1 MLKVKELLEATNG
14 KLLNGNLEDEINN
27 YKIDSREVKSGDFYI
42 PIVGENV
49 DGHRFI
55 NDTVKNNCSGFF
67 VSNIDSIDIQKIKE
81 VNKDIIIIEVEDT
94 KKALVDIGIF
104 NRNKHKDIEVVAITG
119 SVGKTSTR
127 EIVSSVLSQQKN
139 ILVTEKN
146 MNSYIGMPLMT
157 LKLEE
162 QEMAVLEAGIDF
174 VGEMDILNKLL
185 VPDVAVVTN
194 IGTSHIGKFGSQDI
208 IFQEK
213 TKIANGLKGKK
224 ILLLNGDDEY
234 LRRYENPS
242 VKILYYSIK
251 DAKNIVINENTIEY
265 DTLIYNK
272 EEHIIVNALGNHNI
286 LNSLVAIKIGEIYN
300 ISVDKI
306 KRGIFQYQNISRR
319 MEKILFNN
327 ITIIDD
333 TYNASPSSMQ
343 SGLISIDEIKDK
355 RKIAVL
361 ADILELGDYAKEIHL
376 KMGKVFKEL
385 KYDVLIAYGENMKY
399 LIENAK
405 NYIKE
410 VYYCK
415 DSTEAEKKVRE
426 IMRENDVIYFKG
438 SNSMFVN
445 KIVDDLKKDFVN

>member
-213 TKIANGLKGKK
+213 TKIADGLKGKK

-234 LRRYENPS
+234 LRRYENSS

-272 EEHIIVNALGNHNI
+272 EEHIVVNALGNHNI

-319 MEKILFNN
+319 MEKISFNN

>member
-14 KLLNGNLEDEINN
+14 KLLNGNLDDEINN

-213 TKIANGLKGKK
+213 TKIADGLKGKK

-272 EEHIIVNALGNHNI
+272 EEHIVVNALGNHNI

-361 ADILELGDYAKEIHL
+361 ADILELGNYAKEIHL
-376 KMGKVFKEL
+376 KMGKVFKDL

-405 NYIKE
+405 NYVKE

-438 SNSMFVN
+438 SNSMSVN

>member
-14 KLLNGNLEDEINN
+14 KLLNGNLDDEINN

-94 KKALVDIGIF
+94 KKALVDNGIYT
-104 NRNKHKDIEVVAITG
+104 RNKHKDIEVVAITG

-213 TKIANGLKGKK
+213 TKIADGLKGKK

-234 LRRYENPS
+234 LRRYENSS

-272 EEHIIVNALGNHNI
+272 EEHIVVNALGNHNI

-319 MEKILFNN
+319 MEKISFNN

>member
-14 KLLNGNLEDEINN
+14 KLLNGNLDDEINN

-213 TKIANGLKGKK
+213 TKIADGLKGKK

-272 EEHIIVNALGNHNI
+272 EEHIVVNALGNHNI

-361 ADILELGDYAKEIHL
+361 ADILELGNYAKEIHL
-376 KMGKVFKEL
+376 KMGKVFKDL

>member
-234 LRRYENPS
+234 LRRYENS
-242 VKILYYSIK
+242 NVKILYYSIK
-251 DAKNIVINENTIEY
+251 DAKNIIINENTIEY

-272 EEHIIVNALGNHNI
+272 EEHIVVNALGNHNI

-319 MEKILFNN
+319 MEKISFNN

>member
-14 KLLNGNLEDEINN
+14 KLLNGNLDDEINN

-213 TKIANGLKGKK
+213 TKIADGLKGKK

-251 DAKNIVINENTIEY
+251 DAKNIIINENTIEY

-272 EEHIIVNALGNHNI
+272 EEHIVVNALGNHNI

-319 MEKILFNN
+319 MEKISFNN

-405 NYIKE
+405 NYVKE

>member
-14 KLLNGNLEDEINN
+14 KLLNGNLDDEINN

-157 LKLEE
+157 LKLEA

-251 DAKNIVINENTIEY
+251 DAKNIIINENTIEY

-361 ADILELGDYAKEIHL
+361 ADILELGNYAKEIHL
-376 KMGKVFKEL
+376 KMGKVFKDL

-405 NYIKE
+405 NYVKE

-438 SNSMFVN
+438 SNSMSVN

>member
-14 KLLNGNLEDEINN
+14 KLLNGNLDDEINN

-127 EIVSSVLSQQKN
+127 EIVSSVLLQQKN

-213 TKIANGLKGKK
+213 TKIADGLKGKK

-251 DAKNIVINENTIEY
+251 DAKNIIINENTIEY

-272 EEHIIVNALGNHNI
+272 EEHIVVNALGNHNI

-319 MEKILFNN
+319 MEKISFNN

-376 KMGKVFKEL
+376 KMGKVFKDL

>member
-14 KLLNGNLEDEINN
+14 KLLNGNLDDEINN

-213 TKIANGLKGKK
+213 TKIADGLKGKK

-234 LRRYENPS
+234 LRRYENSS

-272 EEHIIVNALGNHNI
+272 EEHIVVNALGNHNI

-319 MEKILFNN
+319 MEKISFNN

-355 RKIAVL
+355 RKIADL

-376 KMGKVFKEL
+376 KMGKVFKDL

-405 NYIKE
+405 NYVKE

-438 SNSMFVN
+438 SNSMSVN

>member
-1 MLKVKELLEATNG
+1 
-14 KLLNGNLEDEINN
+14 
-27 YKIDSREVKSGDFYI
+27 
-42 PIVGENV
+42 
-49 DGHRFI
+49 
-55 NDTVKNNCSGFF
+55 
-67 VSNIDSIDIQKIKE
+67 
-81 VNKDIIIIEVEDT
+81 
-94 KKALVDIGIF
+94 
-104 NRNKHKDIEVVAITG
+104 
-119 SVGKTSTR
+119 
-127 EIVSSVLSQQKN
+127 
-139 ILVTEKN
+139 
-146 MNSYIGMPLMT
+146 
-157 LKLEE
+157 
-162 QEMAVLEAGIDF
+162 
-174 VGEMDILNKLL
+174 
-185 VPDVAVVTN
+185 
-194 IGTSHIGKFGSQDI
+194 
-208 IFQEK
+208 
-213 TKIANGLKGKK
+213 
-224 ILLLNGDDEY
+224 
-234 LRRYENPS
+234 
-242 VKILYYSIK
+242 
-251 DAKNIVINENTIEY
+251 
-265 DTLIYNK
+265 
-272 EEHIIVNALGNHNI
+272 
-286 LNSLVAIKIGEIYN
+286 
-300 ISVDKI
+300 
-306 KRGIFQYQNISRR
+306 
-319 MEKILFNN
+319 MEKISFNN

>member
-157 LKLEE
+157 LKLEA

-213 TKIANGLKGKK
+213 TKIADGLKGKK

-251 DAKNIVINENTIEY
+251 DAKNIIINENTIEY

-319 MEKILFNN
+319 MEKISFNN

-376 KMGKVFKEL
+376 KMGKVFKDL

-405 NYIKE
+405 NYVKE

-438 SNSMFVN
+438 SNSMSVN

>member
-14 KLLNGNLEDEINN
+14 KLLNGNLDDEINN

-213 TKIANGLKGKK
+213 TKIADGLKGKK

-234 LRRYENPS
+234 LRRYENS
-242 VKILYYSIK
+242 NVKILYYSIK
-251 DAKNIVINENTIEY
+251 DAKNIIINENTIEY

-272 EEHIIVNALGNHNI
+272 EEHIVVNALGNHNI

-319 MEKILFNN
+319 MEKISFNN

>member
-157 LKLEE
+157 LKLEA

-251 DAKNIVINENTIEY
+251 DAKNIIINENTIEY
-265 DTLIYNK
+265 DTLIYNI

-286 LNSLVAIKIGEIYN
+286 LNFLVAIKIGEIYN

-319 MEKILFNN
+319 MEKISFNN

-376 KMGKVFKEL
+376 KMGKVFKDL

-405 NYIKE
+405 NYVKE

-438 SNSMFVN
+438 SNSMSVN

>member
-14 KLLNGNLEDEINN
+14 KLLNGNLDDEINN

-213 TKIANGLKGKK
+213 NKIADGLKGKK

-272 EEHIIVNALGNHNI
+272 EEHIVVNALGNHNI

-319 MEKILFNN
+319 MEKISFNN

-405 NYIKE
+405 NYVKE

>member
-14 KLLNGNLEDEINN
+14 KLLNGNLDDEINN

-157 LKLEE
+157 LKLEA

-213 TKIANGLKGKK
+213 TKIADGLKGKK

-234 LRRYENPS
+234 LRRYENSS

-272 EEHIIVNALGNHNI
+272 EEHIVVNALGNHNI

-319 MEKILFNN
+319 MEKISFNN

>member
-14 KLLNGNLEDEINN
+14 KLLNGNLDDEINN

-234 LRRYENPS
+234 LRRYENS
-242 VKILYYSIK
+242 NVKILYYSIK
-251 DAKNIVINENTIEY
+251 DAKNIIINENTIEY

-272 EEHIIVNALGNHNI
+272 EEHIVVNALGNHNI

-319 MEKILFNN
+319 MEKISFNN

>member
-14 KLLNGNLEDEINN
+14 KLLNGNLDDEINN

-127 EIVSSVLSQQKN
+127 EIVSSVLLQQKN

-213 TKIANGLKGKK
+213 TKIADGLKGKK

-251 DAKNIVINENTIEY
+251 DAKNIIINENTIEY

-272 EEHIIVNALGNHNI
+272 EEHIVVNALGNHNI

-319 MEKILFNN
+319 MEKISFNN

>member
-14 KLLNGNLEDEINN
+14 KLLNGNLDDEINN

-55 NDTVKNNCSGFF
+55 NDTVKNNCSGFL

-213 TKIANGLKGKK
+213 TKIADGLKGKK

-234 LRRYENPS
+234 LRRYENSS

-272 EEHIIVNALGNHNI
+272 EEHIVVNALGNHNI

-319 MEKILFNN
+319 MEKISFNN

-361 ADILELGDYAKEIHL
+361 ADILELGNYAKEIHL
-376 KMGKVFKEL
+376 KMGKVFKDL

-405 NYIKE
+405 NYVKE

-438 SNSMFVN
+438 SNSMSVN

>member
-1 MLKVKELLEATNG
+1 MLKVNELLEATNG
-14 KLLNGNLEDEINN
+14 KLLNGNLDDEINN

-213 TKIANGLKGKK
+213 TKIADGLKGKK

-272 EEHIIVNALGNHNI
+272 EEHIVVNALGNHNI

-319 MEKILFNN
+319 MEKISFNN

>member
-213 TKIANGLKGKK
+213 TKIADGLKGKK

-251 DAKNIVINENTIEY
+251 DAKNIIINENTIEY

-272 EEHIIVNALGNHNI
+272 EEHIVVNALGNHNI

-319 MEKILFNN
+319 MEKISFNN

>member
-14 KLLNGNLEDEINN
+14 KLLNGNLDDEINN

-213 TKIANGLKGKK
+213 TKIADGLKGKK

-272 EEHIIVNALGNHNI
+272 EEHIVVNALGNHNI

-319 MEKILFNN
+319 MEKISFNN

-376 KMGKVFKEL
+376 KIGKVFKEL

>member
-213 TKIANGLKGKK
+213 TKIADGLKGKK

-272 EEHIIVNALGNHNI
+272 EEHIVVNALGNHNI

-319 MEKILFNN
+319 MEKISFNN

>member
-14 KLLNGNLEDEINN
+14 KLLNGNLDDEINN

-213 TKIANGLKGKK
+213 TKIADGLKGKK

-272 EEHIIVNALGNHNI
+272 EEHIVVNALGNHNI

-405 NYIKE
+405 NYVKE

>member
-1 MLKVKELLEATNG
+1 M
-14 KLLNGNLEDEINN
+14 
-27 YKIDSREVKSGDFYI
+27 
-42 PIVGENV
+42 
-49 DGHRFI
+49 
-55 NDTVKNNCSGFF
+55 
-67 VSNIDSIDIQKIKE
+67 SNIDSIDIQKIKE

-213 TKIANGLKGKK
+213 TKIADGLKGKK

-234 LRRYENPS
+234 LRRYENSS

-272 EEHIIVNALGNHNI
+272 EEHIVVNALGNHNI

-319 MEKILFNN
+319 MEKISFNN

>member
-14 KLLNGNLEDEINN
+14 KLLNGNLDDEINN

-213 TKIANGLKGKK
+213 TKIADGLKGKK

-234 LRRYENPS
+234 LRRYENSS

-251 DAKNIVINENTIEY
+251 DKKNIIINENTIEY

-319 MEKILFNN
+319 MEKISFNN

>member
-14 KLLNGNLEDEINN
+14 KLLNGNLDDEINN

-213 TKIANGLKGKK
+213 TKIADGLKGKK

-234 LRRYENPS
+234 LKRYENS
-242 VKILYYSIK
+242 NVKILYYSIK
-251 DAKNIVINENTIEY
+251 DAKNIIINENTIEY

-272 EEHIIVNALGNHNI
+272 EEHIVVNALGNHNI

-319 MEKILFNN
+319 MEKISFNN

>member
-14 KLLNGNLEDEINN
+14 KLLNGNLDDEINN

-213 TKIANGLKGKK
+213 TKIADGLKGKK

-234 LRRYENPS
+234 LRRYENSS

-272 EEHIIVNALGNHNI
+272 EEHIVVNALGNHNI

-319 MEKILFNN
+319 MEKISFNN

>member
-14 KLLNGNLEDEINN
+14 KLLNGNLDDEINN

-49 DGHRFI
+49 DGHKFI

-213 TKIANGLKGKK
+213 TKIADGLKGKK

-234 LRRYENPS
+234 LKRYENS
-242 VKILYYSIK
+242 NVKILYYSIK
-251 DAKNIVINENTIEY
+251 DAKNIIINENTIEY

-272 EEHIIVNALGNHNI
+272 EEHIVVNALGNHNI

-319 MEKILFNN
+319 MEKISFNN

>member
-14 KLLNGNLEDEINN
+14 KLLNGNLDDEINN

-234 LRRYENPS
+234 LKRYENS
-242 VKILYYSIK
+242 NVKILYYSIK
-251 DAKNIVINENTIEY
+251 DAKNIIINENTIEY

-272 EEHIIVNALGNHNI
+272 EEHIVVNALGNHNI

-361 ADILELGDYAKEIHL
+361 ADILELGNYAKEIHL
-376 KMGKVFKEL
+376 KMGKVFKDL

>member
-14 KLLNGNLEDEINN
+14 KLLNGNLDDEINN

-67 VSNIDSIDIQKIKE
+67 VSNIDPIDIQKIKE

-213 TKIANGLKGKK
+213 TKIADGLKGKK

-272 EEHIIVNALGNHNI
+272 EEHIVVNALGNHNI

-319 MEKILFNN
+319 MEKISFNN